1 MVKFSK
7 ELEAQLIP
15 EWKEAFVNYR
25 QLKKHIKRIKLSR
38 VQKHH
43 QQPPPCG
50 RGGGS
55 AADFGRSIFDS
66 FRFVA
71 NKFCF
76 NNSDNNKQDL
86 IQVRRKIMEDGEEE
100 VYETELAQLFSEE
113 DEVHV
118 FFASLDEELNKVNQ
132 FYKKQESE
140 FLERGEMLN
149 KQLQILLDLKQVLA
163 EKRRKNPSPKASN
176 TGIFPHSPGRNSN
189 FSESVGESENESNSE
204 ISQTEEV
211 ITTLEKN
218 GVNFVNSATRG
229 KTKKGK
235 AKMAIRI
242 DIPATTPGRTITAVT
257 SMLWEDLVNSP
268 IKEGSGGGEFINK
281 RKIQYAEK
289 MIRSA
294 FVELYKGLGLL
305 KTYRK

>member
-43 QQPPPCG
+43 QQPPPCSG
-50 RGGGS
+50 GGGS

-76 NNSDNNKQDL
+76 NSDNNKQDL
-86 IQVRRKIMEDGEEE
+86 IQVRRKTMEDGEEE

-176 TGIFPHSPGRNSN
+176 AGIFPHSPSWNSN
-189 FSESVGESENESNSE
+189 FSG
-204 ISQTEEV
+204 
-211 ITTLEKN
+211 
-218 GVNFVNSATRG
+218 
-229 KTKKGK
+229 
-235 AKMAIRI
+235 
-242 DIPATTPGRTITAVT
+242 
-257 SMLWEDLVNSP
+257 
-268 IKEGSGGGEFINK
+268 
-281 RKIQYAEK
+281 
-289 MIRSA
+289 
-294 FVELYKGLGLL
+294 
-305 KTYRK
+305 